1 MGGEGEFDGDEGE
14 EGEEGEDEGRGV
26 DVSCE
31 GVEEEDDGEDLEM
44 GVL

>member
-1 MGGEGEFDGDEGE
+1 M
-14 EGEEGEDEGRGV
+14 

-44 GVL
+44 CVCVSFSFCVCLLFWKICSKGVIR